1 MHIILLQIN
10 KGLSDAA
17 QVKVV
22 SQSDSHMDI
31 EIVDPAKTDNINAP
45 KATSEDTSDNSLQAS
60 SNPRPK
66 ETQEG
71 EKSSA
76 EEDSAPEKST
86 SQSPEASS
94 IDSHQENS
102 TPHEVE
108 SSTSDIEQPKNG
120 SDEKASGS
128 FVKVEADG
136 SIFVRADT
144 DYVESRTQGK
154 VAYEGER
161 TKDRKIKFSN
171 KLMFSLD

>member
-1 MHIILLQIN
+1 MLVCVCILFLLQIN

-31 EIVDPAKTDNINAP
+31 EIVDPAKTDNINTP
-45 KATSEDTSDNSLQAS
+45 KAASEGTSDNSSQDS
-60 SNPRPK
+60 SNPRPE

-71 EKSSA
+71 EKSPA
-76 EEDSAPEKST
+76 ELDTALEKST

-94 IDSHQENS
+94 IDSHKEDNL
-102 TPHEVE
+102 PHEVE
-108 SSTSDIEQPKNG
+108 SSTSDIEQPKSG
-120 SDEKASGS
+120 SDERASGS

-136 SIFVRADT
+136 SVFVRADA

-154 VAYEGER
+154 VTYDDE
-161 TKDRKIKFSN
+161 N
-171 KLMFSLD
+171 KR